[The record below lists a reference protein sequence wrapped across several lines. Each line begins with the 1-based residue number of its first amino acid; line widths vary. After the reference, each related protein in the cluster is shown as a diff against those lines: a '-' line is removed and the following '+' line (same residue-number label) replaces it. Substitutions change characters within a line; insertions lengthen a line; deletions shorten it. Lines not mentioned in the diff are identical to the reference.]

1 MKTLIL
7 IAIAKHEVEHIS
19 SPAVLPGGIQLL
31 SVFRDLYRKKLGI
44 SNGLN

>member
-7 IAIAKHEVEHIS
+7 IAIAEHEVERIS

-31 SVFRDLYRKKLGI
+31 SVGI
-44 SNGLN
+44 STERNLVSLMG